1 MRVAVVSPYDAGR
14 PGGVQLQ
21 CHQLVAHLVARRH
34 DAWMVAPGTG
44 GPEGTRHVGATI
56 TVPIDGTRAPVT
68 IDPAAFSR
76 VRAALEGAEVV
87 HVHEPFMPFTSWAAL
102 GAQVPVVGTFHA
114 APGRFGRLVYRVGSP
129 GWRRVARRMTVVTA
143 VSATAADAVAG
154 IAAPRIVP
162 NGIEVAA
169 YRPGVE
175 RRARQVVYVGR
186 DDPRKGLDVLLAAW
200 PRVLAAVPDARLDV
214 VGVDRGEPIHG
225 VHFRGRVP
233 EDRKRRLLAGA
244 AVAVAPNLG
253 GESFGLVVAE
263 AMAAGCAVV
272 ASALP
277 AFAAVVGAA
286 AVLVPPG
293 DAEALGTDLAALIE
307 DDGRVGELADAA
319 TRRVERFDMARVCD
333 GYVAA
338 YRDALA
344 GPRRGG

>member
-14 PGGVQLQ
+14 HGGVQLQ
-21 CHQLVAHLVARRH
+21 CDQLVAHLVARRH
-34 DAWMVAPGTG
+34 DAWLVAPGTG
-44 GPEGTRHVGATI
+44 GPKGTRHVGSTI
-56 TVPIDGTRAPVT
+56 TVPVDGTRAPVT
-68 IDPAAFSR
+68 IDPAVFSR

-102 GAQVPVVGTFHA
+102 GAPAPVVGTFHA
-114 APGRFGRLVYRVGSP
+114 APGRFGRVVYRVGSP

-143 VSATAADAVAG
+143 VSRTAAAAVEG

-169 YRPGVE
+169 YRLDVE
-175 RRARQVVYVGR
+175 RRARQVVFVGR

-200 PRVLAAVPDARLDV
+200 PRVLAAVPDARLDI
-214 VGVDRGEPIHG
+214 VGVDGAAPIPG
-225 VHFRGRVP
+225 IRFRGRVS
-233 EDRKRRLLAGA
+233 EDQKRRLLAGA

-272 ASALP
+272 ASALQ
-277 AFAAVVGAA
+277 AFAAVVGDAA
-286 AVLVPPG
+286 LLVPPG
-293 DAEALGTDLAALIE
+293 DAEALGTDLAALLG
-307 DDGRVGELADAA
+307 DDYRVEVMAEAA
-319 TRRVERFDMARVCD
+319 TRRVERFDMTRVCD
-333 GYVAA
+333 EYVAA

-344 GPRRGG
+344 GPCRGG